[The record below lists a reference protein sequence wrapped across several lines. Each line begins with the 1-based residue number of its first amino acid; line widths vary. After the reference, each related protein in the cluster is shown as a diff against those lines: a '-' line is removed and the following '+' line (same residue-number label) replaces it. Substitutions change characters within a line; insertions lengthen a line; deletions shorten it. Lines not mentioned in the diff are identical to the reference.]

1 MTHFPTRS
9 KLTALALLA
18 ALVAGGQAA
27 AQARPEGRA
36 AVLQSLLD
44 CKTKSDPTE
53 RLACYDAA
61 AGAIDTA
68 EQKGDIVVVDREQ
81 AKAARKQAFGLSLP
95 TLDMFNK
102 AEATPE
108 EANRIEDT
116 VERAYRGGDGK
127 WVFELTGGAIWQY
140 YDAADLGR
148 QPKKGSKVEVRKG
161 AVGGYFLS
169 VDGQA
174 GARAKRLR

>member
-1 MTHFPTRS
+1 MV
-9 KLTALALLA
+9 AL
-18 ALVAGGQAA
+18 
-27 AQARPEGRA
+27 
-36 AVLQSLLD
+36 
-44 CKTKSDPTE
+44 
-53 RLACYDAA
+53 
-61 AGAIDTA
+61 
-68 EQKGDIVVVDREQ
+68 VVDREQ

-127 WVFELTGGAIWQY
+127 WVFELTGGAVWQY

-148 QPKKGSKVEVRKG
+148 QPKQGGKVEVRKG

-169 VDGQA
+169 LDGQS

>member
-18 ALVAGGQAA
+18 ALAASGQAA
-27 AQARPEGRA
+27 AQTRSEGRA
-36 AVLQSLLD
+36 AVLQGLLD
-44 CKTKSDPTE
+44 CKAKSDPTE

-81 AKAARKQAFGLSLP
+81 AKAARKQAFGLGLP
-95 TLDMFNK
+95 SLDMFNK

-116 VERAYRGGDGK
+116 VDRGGDGK
-127 WVFELTGGAIWQY
+127 WVFELSGGAVWQY

-148 QPKKGSKVEVRKG
+148 QPKKGSKAEVRKG

-169 VDGQA
+169 LDGQS